1 MFILSFIFVIV
12 CGLLNGRE
20 SVQVFYRLFIYMYY
34 RWKPVAL
41 YQEGSFG
48 IPLTGFVSP
57 RHIFVP
63 IPRQDLVSPRHIF
76 VPIPRQDLVSPRHIF
91 VPIPRQDLVSPRNIF
106 VPIPRQDLV
115 SPRHMLWSYL
125 CKFS

>member
-1 MFILSFIFVIV
+1 
-12 CGLLNGRE
+12 LNGRE

-63 IPRQDLVSPRHIF
+63 GFQ
-76 VPIPRQDLVSPRHIF
+76 
-91 VPIPRQDLVSPRNIF
+91 
-106 VPIPRQDLV
+106 
-115 SPRHMLWSYL
+115 RHMLWSYVTGPDSVKGL
-125 CKFS
+125 HGNFLLAAFI